1 MIFTDNEKKAFK
13 EYMLS
18 KGFRDNGAEELI
30 RRLEENR
37 AYIDDL
43 IQYRSFKDNN

>member
-1 MIFTDNEKKAFK
+1 MIFTENEKKAFK

-18 KGFRDNGAEELI
+18 IGFRDNGAEEVI
-30 RRLEENR
+30 TRLEENR

>member
-1 MIFTDNEKKAFK
+1 MIFTDKEKKAFK

-18 KGFRDNGAEELI
+18 KGFRDNGAEEVI
-30 RRLEENR
+30 TRLEENR
-37 AYIDDL
+37 ADIDDL

>member
-13 EYMLS
+13 EYMIA
-18 KGFRDNGAEELI
+18 KGFRDNGAEEVI
-30 RRLEENR
+30 TRLEENR
-37 AYIDDL
+37 ADIDDL